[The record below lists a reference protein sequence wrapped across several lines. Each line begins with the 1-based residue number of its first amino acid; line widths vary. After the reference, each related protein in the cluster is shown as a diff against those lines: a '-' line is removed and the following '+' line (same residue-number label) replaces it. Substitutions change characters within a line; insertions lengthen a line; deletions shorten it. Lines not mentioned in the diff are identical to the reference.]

1 MQIVLRY
8 EQHILQVVIVVDAG
22 PD

>member
-8 EQHILQVVIVVDAG
+8 EQHILQVVIVVAG